1 MADRRLKHKSKY
13 TLDRG
18 IPGAF
23 EGETITRRRFMTGGA
38 NAAGA
43 IATAAFVLPALGFAV
58 GPIFKST
65 PVHWEAVGAE
75 SLFTELNYIP
85 VVLTVNPTIGEA
97 GKTTVYVRKFN
108 PAIDT
113 DVYDKG
119 TPYIA
124 LTSRCAHLGCPV
136 RWVDAAERFICPC
149 HGGVYDLLGR
159 PVGGPPVRPLDRF
172 YTRVNSEGQVELGP
186 RFSVNSQLRRFSPR
200 DPGEPLDG
208 IGQYL
213 YPSRPGAQKL

>member
-1 MADRRLKHKSKY
+1 APAAPSSPRPRGRPARAPSGGVRLLPTAGRSRCWSAVTPRRLMRCAHAFAPSRRRAETRLDIVRLEVADRRLKHKSKY

-43 IATAAFVLPALGFAV
+43 VATAAFALPALGFAI

-75 SLFTELNYIP
+75 SLFTEFNYVP
-85 VVLTVNPTIGEA
+85 VVLTLNPTIGEA

-108 PAIDT
+108 AAIDN
-113 DVYDKG
+113 DPYDKG
-119 TPYIA
+119 TPYI
-124 LTSRCAHLGCPV
+124 
-136 RWVDAAERFICPC
+136 
-149 HGGVYDLLGR
+149 
-159 PVGGPPVRPLDRF
+159 
-172 YTRVNSEGQVELGP
+172 
-186 RFSVNSQLRRFSPR
+186 
-200 DPGEPLDG
+200 
-208 IGQYL
+208 
-213 YPSRPGAQKL
+213 